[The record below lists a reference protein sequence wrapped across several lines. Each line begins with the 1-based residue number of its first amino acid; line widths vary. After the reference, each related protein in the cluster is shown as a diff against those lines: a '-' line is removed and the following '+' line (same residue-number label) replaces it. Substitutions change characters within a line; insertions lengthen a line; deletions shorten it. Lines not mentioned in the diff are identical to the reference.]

1 MNELEF
7 IQQLHTWKIDVK
19 STMVPTTAEH
29 KLYGHLDKTRII
41 AAENDYLIYSYVKP
55 LEVTESMYKRLS
67 EEAKLNDLQIL
78 KTVQDTYIAYL
89 KDIRKKIISLQREW
103 SKNYCQFRATQVIN
117 ELDYEDIYHIC
128 DLAHERIIPIEV
140 ILKVLFNVETK
151 YGQYRRIKR
160 HDEIQMDSRVLKTFN
175 DIKEHNSRTTVH
187 SKQS

>member
-67 EEAKLNDLQIL
+67 EEAKLNEQEECWLHYFAGAFLGKIK
-78 KTVQDTYIAYL
+78 KTANHLYYI
-89 KDIRKKIISLQREW
+89 
-103 SKNYCQFRATQVIN
+103 
-117 ELDYEDIYHIC
+117 
-128 DLAHERIIPIEV
+128 
-140 ILKVLFNVETK
+140 
-151 YGQYRRIKR
+151 
-160 HDEIQMDSRVLKTFN
+160 
-175 DIKEHNSRTTVH
+175 
-187 SKQS
+187 